1 MSAHQYGGSRRTERI
16 RQARGSVCDPDA
28 SRYHGTWMAEGQT
41 QPKPQSVA
49 AERMSGAARPLLML
63 GLLVFAVSVLIAT
76 WPEATEGHSPKTDI
90 NVRAYGARGD
100 GRADDTGAFVRAM
113 RVAVGSQRR
122 LYVPA
127 GVYRVSHL
135 SLPNGLSLRGAGAAS
150 TWLKGRLDF
159 GSNQVI
165 RNLKIG
171 DYGSSAVHNK
181 PGARNT
187 VFEDCRFRGGGGKAW
202 TYVVWLGSDGSCSNI
217 TFRRCDVEC
226 NLGSENSSMTNGF
239 NDVTIWCDTDSAVTD
254 VLFEGCHIGVSNGV
268 RSGAPRMGVECYTDS
283 GSGWQRI
290 TFRNCVVEVCDAHG
304 MDFSDEYNIRSEGL
318 VVEGCTLKGGGKAG
332 REWGS
337 TIDLEY
343 PLRAVIRNNTFG
355 LGWERCVQMT
365 TRSDPYNRS
374 YTVFTGNRVDLTP
387 NGVTRASYWTDVD
400 VTSDSPWGPSNVTAD

>member
-1 MSAHQYGGSRRTERI
+1 VGVVAGFLTAVVLLLPSPTSTAVSNPI
-16 RQARGSVCDPDA
+16 AAAIQAAQPGDTVYVAAGTFTGSVTVPD
-28 SRYHGTWMAEGQT
+28 GVTVVGQ
-41 QPKPQSVA
+41 
-49 AERMSGAARPLLML
+49 
-63 GLLVFAVSVLIAT
+63 
-76 WPEATEGHSPKTDI
+76 
-90 NVRAYGARGD
+90 
-100 GRADDTGAFVRAM
+100 
-113 RVAVGSQRR
+113 GS
-122 LYVPA
+122 
-127 GVYRVSHL
+127 S
-135 SLPNGLSLRGAGAAS
+135 SS
-150 TWLKGRLDF
+150 WLKGKLTF
-159 GSNQVI
+159 GSNVVV
-165 RNLKIG
+165 RDLKIG
-171 DYGSSAVHNK
+171 DAGMYAVNNK
-181 PGARNT
+181 DGASNT
-187 VFEDCRFRGGGGKAW
+187 TFERVRFRGGGGVNW
-202 TYVVWLGSDGSCSNI
+202 TYVVKLGGSGGDCDHVTFKDCQVERNLGVEVDGSD
-217 TFRRCDVEC
+217 R
-226 NLGSENSSMTNGF
+226 GF
-239 NDVTIWCDTDSAVTD
+239 NDVCIWTSANARVSDVT
-254 VLFEGCHIGVSNGV
+254 FEGCHIGVSNGV